1 MMSMINKFKAGTL
14 VEVLSTYSIKRTRKG
29 FVVGYLP
36 RNKIRIQMLD
46 TEAINDYSLDQIK
59 RAQ

>member
-1 MMSMINKFKAGTL
+1 MNLKINKLKVGTL
-14 VEVLSTYSIKRTRKG
+14 VEDLSIYSVKRTRKG

-59 RAQ
+59 RVQ

>member
-1 MMSMINKFKAGTL
+1 MNLKINKLKVGTL
-14 VEVLSTYSIKRTRKG
+14 VEVLSIYSIKRTRKG

>member
-1 MMSMINKFKAGTL
+1 MPRIHKLKAGTL
-14 VEVLSTYSIKRTRKG
+14 VEVLSTYSITRTRKG

-46 TEAINDYSLDQIK
+46 TEVINDYSL
-59 RAQ
+59 